1 MYEGNPWENCVCV
14 LWGRERDVCV
24 RGKGERCVC
33 EGDERCEGEGRGVC
47 VRGKGEGC
55 V

>member
-1 MYEGNPWENCVCV
+1 MCEG
-14 LWGRERDVCV
+14 ERRGVCV

-33 EGDERCEGEGRGVC
+33 EGDKRCEGEGRRVC